1 MAYCAIF
8 WNTSPQAFFHLPSG
22 LTLLLLLICYVYR
35 WAQWRLSSEEQWGRC
50 WSSYYKAFLNGCL
63 CGDEQMRKITDSR
76 KNSPE
81 ATWSSHLTFK
91 NFLQGSSL
99 LAFHFLLMSCF
110 SFKYAPGKE
119 RQALLCTFVSQRTRS
134 AHSIISVLTS
144 TGLYAVIKQGL
155 PPHTVM
161 RTIVLPTSELA
172 WNFAHSKVG

>member
-63 CGDEQMRKITDSR
+63 CGDEQMRKIPPRNITACISFSV
-76 KNSPE
+76 NE
-81 ATWSSHLTFK
+81 LF
-91 NFLQGSSL
+91 FL
-99 LAFHFLLMSCF
+99 
-110 SFKYAPGKE
+110 YTPGKE
-119 RQALLCTFVSQRTRS
+119 RQALLCTFVSQRACS

-144 TGLYAVIKQGL
+144 TGLYTVIKQGL